1 MFASLEKIM
10 GSSAEK
16 LGNNK
21 VLIAIRDGFLVSTPL
36 IIVASIFLVIA
47 NFPIPGYVDFLAQ
60 FFGQGWPS
68 KMDAIID
75 STFSVLGLLGAVG
88 IGYAYARQLESDPI
102 AGGAVALVCFLIIT
116 PKVHSDF
123 VNAANGKA
131 FNGFALAHL
140 GSAGM
145 FLAMITAIISV
156 KIFVTIKNKGWVI
169 KMPDGV
175 PPAVTQ
181 SFAALIPSAFAMF
194 FFFVVYLVFSA
205 TDYQYAHNFIYK
217 ILQAPLMGFGQ
228 SLIFEPIYQF
238 LSTLFWF
245 FGINGPAVT
254 NTVFNPIHLALTAE
268 NLEAFKQGATLPNI
282 FTGPFGDFFGNFGGG
297 GSTLS
302 LVFLM
307 VFFGKS
313 ERMKKLGRLAIIP
326 GIFGI
331 NEMIIFGLPVVLNP
345 LIVIPF
351 ILTPLVNTILS
362 TIATLIG
369 LIPYT
374 TGAALPWTTPFFF
387 SGWLATGSI
396 VAGLFQIVLI
406 IIGMCIYYPFF
417 RVIDK
422 QYLHE
427 EHQAANS
434 LSDELDELSLDDL
447 SFDDLSFDDL

>member
-1 MFASLEKIM
+1 MIASLEKIM

-447 SFDDLSFDDL
+447 SFDDL